1 MAVARAAERGRS
13 SPSTR
18 EVWRARRRDYFV
30 PAKTYPEEPVPVEF
44 DLVVPTLGR
53 SDDLA
58 RFLDALEAQTY
69 RGVRLTVVVDQ
80 DGRAGLEPTLAS
92 YRDRIDLQLVESPRG
107 LSRARN
113 AGLRQAAGDVVSF
126 PDDDCWYPPDLL
138 QRVADTLERNPDWDG
153 VTGRTVDESGSS
165 SLMLWQ
171 KEPGLVTRE
180 NVWRT
185 AITVT
190 TFLRRALVERV
201 GFFDETLSLGS
212 GTPWGSGDETD
223 YVLRALAAGFTL
235 GYDPSIAVYHE
246 SPNPPFSRA
255 AARRAYGYGMG
266 NSRVLRMHGY
276 SRWFVTYR
284 VLQLVA
290 GSGYFLVRGRLGLAR
305 FYFAMA
311 RGRAVGWFKAK

>member
-1 MAVARAAERGRS
+1 
-13 SPSTR
+13 
-18 EVWRARRRDYFV
+18 
-30 PAKTYPEEPVPVEF
+30 VPVDF

-58 RFLDALEAQTY
+58 RFLDALEAQSY
-69 RGVRLTVVVDQ
+69 RSFRLTVVVDEG
-80 DGRAGLEPTLAS
+80 GRAGLEPTLTP
-92 YRDRIDLQLVESPRG
+92 YRDRINLQLVDSSRG

-113 AGLRQAAGDVVSF
+113 AGLRQVDGDVVSF

-138 QRVADTLERNPDWDG
+138 QRVAEMLERNPDWDG
-153 VTGRTVDESGSS
+153 VTGRTVDESGGSS
-165 SLMLWQ
+165 VMLWQ
-171 KEPGLVTRE
+171 KQPGLITRD

-190 TFLRRALVERV
+190 IFLRRALVERV

-235 GYDPSIAVYHE
+235 GYDPSIVVYHE
-246 SPNPPFSRA
+246 SPNPPFSRSA
-255 AARRAYGYGMG
+255 AKRAYGYGMG

-276 SRWFVTYR
+276 SRSFAAYR

-290 GSGYFLVRGRLGLAR
+290 GSGYFLVRGRFGLAR
-305 FYFAMA
+305 FYWAMA
-311 RGRAVGWFKAK
+311 RGRAVGWFKGK

>member
-1 MAVARAAERGRS
+1 M
-13 SPSTR
+13 PL
-18 EVWRARRRDYFV
+18 D
-30 PAKTYPEEPVPVEF
+30 F
-44 DLVVPTLGR
+44 DLIVPTLGR
-53 SDDLA
+53 SAELA
-58 RFLDALEAQTY
+58 RFLDALDAQSY
-69 RGVRLTVVVDQ
+69 RSFRLIVVVDK
-80 DGRAGLEPTLAS
+80 DGRAELEPTLDA
-92 YRDRIDLQLVESPRG
+92 YRERTSLQLVESPRG

-113 AGLRQAAGDVVSF
+113 AGLREVRGDIVSF

-138 QRVADTLERNPDWDG
+138 QRVADVLERNPDWDG
-153 VTGRTVDESGSS
+153 VTGRTIDVSS
-165 SLMLWQ
+165 RSSVQLWQ
-171 KEPGLVTRE
+171 KHPGLITRE

-190 TFLRRALVERV
+190 IFLRRALVEHV

-223 YVLRALAAGFTL
+223 YVLRALASGYTL

-246 SPNPPFSRA
+246 SPNPPFTRSA
-255 AARRAYGYGMG
+255 AQRAYGYGMG

-276 SRWFVTYR
+276 SRWFAAYR

-290 GSGYFLVRGRLGLAR
+290 GSGYFLVRGRAGLAR
-305 FYFAMA
+305 FYWAMA

>member
-1 MAVARAAERGRS
+1 M
-13 SPSTR
+13 
-18 EVWRARRRDYFV
+18 
-30 PAKTYPEEPVPVEF
+30 PVDF

-53 SDDLA
+53 SAELA
-58 RFLDALEAQTY
+58 RFLDALEAQSY
-69 RGVRLTVVVDQ
+69 RSFRLIVVVDQ
-80 DGRAGLEPTLAS
+80 NGEAGLEPILAP
-92 YRDRIDLQLVESPRG
+92 YRDRIRLQVVESARG

-113 AGLRQAAGDVVSF
+113 AGLRQVAGDVVSF

-138 QRVADTLERNPDWDG
+138 QRVADTLERNPAWDG
-153 VTGRTVDESGSS
+153 VAGRTIDESARS
-165 SLMLWQ
+165 SLLLWQ
-171 KEPGLVTRE
+171 KQPGLITRE

-190 TFLRRALVERV
+190 IFLRQALVERV

-235 GYDPSIAVYHE
+235 GYDPRIVVYHE
-246 SPNPPFSRA
+246 SPNPPFSRS

-276 SRWFVTYR
+276 PRWFAAYR

-305 FYFAMA
+305 FYWAMA
-311 RGRAVGWFKAK
+311 MGRTIGWFKAK

>member
-1 MAVARAAERGRS
+1 
-13 SPSTR
+13 
-18 EVWRARRRDYFV
+18 
-30 PAKTYPEEPVPVEF
+30 VPVDF

-58 RFLDALEAQTY
+58 RFLDALEAQSY
-69 RGVRLTVVVDQ
+69 RSFRLTVVVDQ
-80 DGRAGLEPTLAS
+80 DGKAGLEPTLAP
-92 YRDRIDLQLVESPRG
+92 YRDRINLQLVESPRG

-113 AGLRQAAGDVVSF
+113 AGLRQVAGDVVSF

-153 VTGRTVDESGSS
+153 VTGRTVDESGGSS
-165 SLMLWQ
+165 VMLWQ
-171 KEPGLVTRE
+171 KEAGLITRD

-190 TFLRRALVERV
+190 IFLRQALVERV
-201 GFFDETLSLGS
+201 GFFDEMLSLGS

-235 GYDPSIAVYHE
+235 GYDPSIVVYHE
-246 SPNPPFSRA
+246 SPNPPFSRSA
-255 AARRAYGYGMG
+255 AKRAYGYGMG

-276 SRWFVTYR
+276 SRSFAAYR

-290 GSGYFLVRGRLGLAR
+290 GSGYFLVRGRFGLAR
-305 FYFAMA
+305 FYWAMA
-311 RGRAVGWFKAK
+311 RGRAVGWFKGK

>member
-1 MAVARAAERGRS
+1 
-13 SPSTR
+13 
-18 EVWRARRRDYFV
+18 
-30 PAKTYPEEPVPVEF
+30 VPVNF

-53 SDDLA
+53 SAELA
-58 RFLDALEAQTY
+58 RFLDALEAQSY
-69 RGVRLTVVVDQ
+69 GSFRLIVVVDQ
-80 DGRAGLEPTLAS
+80 DGKAELEPILAQ
-92 YRDRIDLQLVESPRG
+92 YRDRIELQLVESARG

-113 AGLRQAAGDVVSF
+113 AGLRQVAGDVVSF

-138 QRVADTLERNPDWDG
+138 ERVADSLERNPDWDG
-153 VTGRTVDESGSS
+153 VTGRTIDGSARS
-165 SLMLWQ
+165 SVMLWQ
-171 KEPGLVTRE
+171 KQPGLITRE

-190 TFLRRALVERV
+190 IFLRQALVERV

-223 YVLRALAAGFTL
+223 YVLRALASGFTL
-235 GYDPSIAVYHE
+235 GYDPSIVVYHE
-246 SPNPPFSRA
+246 APNPPFSRA
-255 AARRAYGYGMG
+255 AAERAYGYGMG

-276 SRWFVTYR
+276 PRWFAAYR

-290 GSGYFLVRGRLGLAR
+290 GSTYFLARGRVALAR
-305 FYFAMA
+305 FYWAMA

>member
-1 MAVARAAERGRS
+1 V
-13 SPSTR
+13 
-18 EVWRARRRDYFV
+18 D
-30 PAKTYPEEPVPVEF
+30 F

-53 SDDLA
+53 SAELA
-58 RFLDALEAQTY
+58 RFLDALEAQSY
-69 RGVRLTVVVDQ
+69 RSFRLIVVVDQ
-80 DGRAGLEPTLAS
+80 DGRAELEPTLAP
-92 YRDRIDLQLVESPRG
+92 YRDRIRLQLVDSPRG

-113 AGLRQAAGDVVSF
+113 AGLRQVAGDVVSF

-138 QRVADTLERNPDWDG
+138 QRVADTLERNPAWDG
-153 VTGRTVDESGSS
+153 LAGRTVDESARSS
-165 SLMLWQ
+165 VMLWQ
-171 KEPGLVTRE
+171 KEPGLITKQ

-190 TFLRRALVERV
+190 IFLRQALVERV

-235 GYDPSIAVYHE
+235 GYDPSIVVYHE
-246 SPNPPFSRA
+246 SPNPPFSRSA
-255 AARRAYGYGMG
+255 AKRAYGYGMG

-276 SRWFVTYR
+276 PRWFAAYR

-290 GSGYFLVRGRLGLAR
+290 GSGYFLVRGRFALAR
-305 FYFAMA
+305 FYWAMA

>member
-1 MAVARAAERGRS
+1 M
-13 SPSTR
+13 
-18 EVWRARRRDYFV
+18 
-30 PAKTYPEEPVPVEF
+30 PVEF

-53 SDDLA
+53 SAELG
-58 RFLDALEAQTY
+58 RFLAALEAQSY
-69 RGVRLTVVVDQ
+69 RSFRLIVVVDEEP
-80 DGRAGLEPTLAS
+80 AAELESTLAP
-92 YRDRIDLQLVESPRG
+92 YRERMSLKVVESARG

-113 AGLRQAAGDVVSF
+113 AGLRQVAGDVVSF

-138 QRVADTLERNPDWDG
+138 ERVADTLERNPDWDG
-153 VTGRTVDESGSS
+153 VTGRTVDESDRSS
-165 SLMLWQ
+165 VMLWQ
-171 KEPGLVTRE
+171 KHPGLVTRE

-190 TFLRRALVERV
+190 IFLRQPVVERV

-223 YVLRALAAGFTL
+223 YVLRAIASGFTL
-235 GYDPSIAVYHE
+235 GYDPSIVVYHE
-246 SPNPPFSRA
+246 APNPPFSRA
-255 AARRAYGYGMG
+255 AAERAYGYGMG

-276 SRWFVTYR
+276 PQWFAAYR

-290 GSGYFLVRGRLGLAR
+290 GSAYFLVRGRAALAR
-305 FYFAMA
+305 FYWAMA

>member
-1 MAVARAAERGRS
+1 V
-13 SPSTR
+13 
-18 EVWRARRRDYFV
+18 D
-30 PAKTYPEEPVPVEF
+30 F
-44 DLVVPTLGR
+44 DLIVPTLGR
-53 SDDLA
+53 SAELA
-58 RFLDALEAQTY
+58 RFLDALEAQSY
-69 RGVRLTVVVDQ
+69 RSFRLIVVVDQ
-80 DGRAGLEPTLAS
+80 GGQAGLEPALAP
-92 YRDRIDLQLVESPRG
+92 YRDRIRLQLLDSSRG

-113 AGLRQAAGDVVSF
+113 AGLRPVAGDVVSF

-153 VTGRTVDESGSS
+153 LAGRTVDESGRSS
-165 SLMLWQ
+165 VMLWQ
-171 KEPGLVTRE
+171 KQPGLITRG

-190 TFLRRALVERV
+190 IFLRHALVERV

-235 GYDPSIAVYHE
+235 GYDPSIVVYHE
-246 SPNPPFSRA
+246 SPNPPFSRSA
-255 AARRAYGYGMG
+255 AKRAYGYGMG

-276 SRWFVTYR
+276 SRWFEAYS
-284 VLQLVA
+284 VLQLAA

-305 FYFAMA
+305 FYWAMA
-311 RGRAVGWFKAK
+311 MGGTTGWF

>member
-1 MAVARAAERGRS
+1 VS
-13 SPSTR
+13 
-18 EVWRARRRDYFV
+18 VD
-30 PAKTYPEEPVPVEF
+30 F

-53 SDDLA
+53 SDELA
-58 RFLDALEAQTY
+58 RFLDALEAQSH
-69 RGVRLTVVVDQ
+69 RNFQLIVVADH
-80 DGRAGLEPTLAS
+80 DGAAGLEPVLAP
-92 YRDRIDLQLVESPRG
+92 YRETMRLQLVESRRG

-113 AGLRQAAGDVVSF
+113 VGLRLAAGDVVSF

-138 QRVADTLERNPDWDG
+138 QRVTDILERNPAWDG
-153 VTGRTVDESGSS
+153 VAGRTIDESARSS
-165 SLMLWQ
+165 VQLWQ
-171 KEPGLVTRE
+171 KEPGLITRE

-190 TFLRRALVERV
+190 IFLRQAIVERV

-235 GYDPSIAVYHE
+235 GYDPSIVVYHE
-246 SPNPPFSRA
+246 SPNPPFSRSA
-255 AARRAYGYGMG
+255 AKRAYGYGMG

-276 SRWFVTYR
+276 SRWFAAYR
-284 VLQLVA
+284 VLQVSA
-290 GSGYFLVRGRLGLAR
+290 GSAYFLVRGRFGLAR
-305 FYFAMA
+305 FYGAMA

>member
-1 MAVARAAERGRS
+1 
-13 SPSTR
+13 
-18 EVWRARRRDYFV
+18 V
-30 PAKTYPEEPVPVEF
+30 PADF

-53 SDDLA
+53 SDDLT
-58 RFLDALEAQTY
+58 RFLDALEAQSY
-69 RGVRLTVVVDQ
+69 RSFRLTVVVDEG
-80 DGRAGLEPTLAS
+80 GRAGLEPTLTP
-92 YRDRIDLQLVESPRG
+92 YRDRINLQLVDSSRG

-113 AGLRQAAGDVVSF
+113 AGLRQVDGDVVSF

-138 QRVADTLERNPDWDG
+138 QRVAEMLERNPDWDG
-153 VTGRTVDESGSS
+153 VTGRTVDESGGSS
-165 SLMLWQ
+165 VMLWQ
-171 KEPGLVTRE
+171 KQPGLITRD

-190 TFLRRALVERV
+190 IFLRRALVERV

-235 GYDPSIAVYHE
+235 GYDPSIVVYHE
-246 SPNPPFSRA
+246 SPNPPFSRSA
-255 AARRAYGYGMG
+255 AKRAYGYGMG

-276 SRWFVTYR
+276 SRSFAAYR

-290 GSGYFLVRGRLGLAR
+290 GSGYFLVRGRFGLAR
-305 FYFAMA
+305 FYWAMA
-311 RGRAVGWFKAK
+311 RGRAVGWFKGK

>member
-1 MAVARAAERGRS
+1 M
-13 SPSTR
+13 
-18 EVWRARRRDYFV
+18 D
-30 PAKTYPEEPVPVEF
+30 F

-58 RFLDALEAQTY
+58 RFLDALEAQSY
-69 RGVRLTVVVDQ
+69 RSFRLTVVVDEG
-80 DGRAGLEPTLAS
+80 GRAGLEPTLTP
-92 YRDRIDLQLVESPRG
+92 YRDRINLQLVDSSRG

-113 AGLRQAAGDVVSF
+113 AGLRQVDGDVVSF

-138 QRVADTLERNPDWDG
+138 QRVAEMLERNPDWDG
-153 VTGRTVDESGSS
+153 VTGRTVDESGGSS
-165 SLMLWQ
+165 VMLWQ
-171 KEPGLVTRE
+171 KQPGLITRD

-190 TFLRRALVERV
+190 IFLRRALVERV

-235 GYDPSIAVYHE
+235 GYDPSIVVYHE
-246 SPNPPFSRA
+246 SPNPPFSRSA
-255 AARRAYGYGMG
+255 AKRAYGYGMG

-276 SRWFVTYR
+276 SRSFAAYR

-290 GSGYFLVRGRLGLAR
+290 GSGYFLVRGRFGLAR
-305 FYFAMA
+305 FYWAMA
-311 RGRAVGWFKAK
+311 RGRAVGWFKGK

>member
-1 MAVARAAERGRS
+1 M
-13 SPSTR
+13 PTN
-18 EVWRARRRDYFV
+18 
-30 PAKTYPEEPVPVEF
+30 F
-44 DLVVPTLGR
+44 DLIVPTLGR
-53 SDDLA
+53 SAELA
-58 RFLDALEAQTY
+58 RFLGALEAQSY
-69 RGVRLTVVVDQ
+69 PSFRLIVVVDQ
-80 DGRAGLEPTLAS
+80 DGKAGLEPILAP
-92 YRDRIDLQLVESPRG
+92 YRDRIRLELVESARG

-113 AGLRQAAGDVVSF
+113 AGLRQVAGDVVSF

-138 QRVADTLERNPDWDG
+138 QRVADILEENPAWDG
-153 VTGRTVDESGSS
+153 VAGRTIDESARS

-171 KEPGLVTRE
+171 NEPGLITRE

-190 TFLRRALVERV
+190 IFLRRALVEKV

-223 YVLRALAAGFTL
+223 YVLRALASGFTL
-235 GYDPSIAVYHE
+235 GYDPNIVVYHE
-246 SPNPPFSRA
+246 SPNPPFSRSA
-255 AARRAYGYGMG
+255 AKRAYGYGMG

-276 SRWFVTYR
+276 SRRFAAYR

-290 GSGYFLVRGRLGLAR
+290 GSGYFLLRGRFGLAR
-305 FYFAMA
+305 FYWAMA

>member
-1 MAVARAAERGRS
+1 M
-13 SPSTR
+13 
-18 EVWRARRRDYFV
+18 D
-30 PAKTYPEEPVPVEF
+30 F

-53 SDDLA
+53 SDDLT
-58 RFLDALEAQTY
+58 RFLDALDAQTH
-69 RGVRLTVVVDQ
+69 RGFRLTVVADQ
-80 DGRAGLEPTLAS
+80 DGRAALEPTLAP
-92 YRDRIDLQLVESPRG
+92 YADRFELQLVDSPRG

-113 AGLRQAAGDVVSF
+113 VGLRHAEGDVVSF

-138 QRVADTLERNPDWDG
+138 ERVADALERNPSWDG
-153 VTGRTVDESGSS
+153 VAGRTIDESGRGSV
-165 SLMLWQ
+165 MLWQ
-171 KEPGLVTRE
+171 KEPGLITRD

-190 TFLRRALVERV
+190 IFLRRALVERV

-235 GYDPSIAVYHE
+235 GYDPSIVVYHE
-246 SPNPPFSRA
+246 NPNPSFSRA
-255 AARRAYGYGMG
+255 AAERAYGYGMG

-276 SRWFVTYR
+276 SGRYATYR

-290 GSGYFLVRGRLGLAR
+290 GSGYFLVRGRFGLAR
-305 FYFAMA
+305 FYWAMA
-311 RGRAVGWFKAK
+311 RGRAVGWFKGK